1 MNTMMKV
8 PGRSKAAVGGGP
20 MYVLMA
26 GLSNTPVQTT
36 SISSTIKI
44 KDSIARVC
52 IVAYEIEE
60 SQVDWFYMYLFLNF
74 FNLFFK

>member
-20 MYVLMA
+20 MYVLTV

-60 SQVDWFYMYLFLNF
+60 SQVDWFYMYLFFEF
-74 FNLFFK
+74 F